1 MRWQPFTHP
10 AARLTSYST
19 IAAVSVG
26 ALYVVQSLLPLI
38 APDVG
43 LSTAASGVLVAAV
56 QIGYAAGLLV
66 LVTRADDARMR
77 WRSAA
82 QLVVLTLA
90 FAVASA
96 QTTLVA
102 IIAAFVVI
110 GLVSGV
116 GQSLMAVTH
125 AQSLPGR
132 SAHRVAVVTAAMIVG
147 TFGGRVLAGALAEAA
162 GWQGV
167 LVVFAALSALSVPLL
182 LWSVPRVKT
191 GSRAGMAEQH
201 RAGPV
206 RATLALLLRDGRLRQ
221 LAVVQ
226 FFAFAALTAMWTVI
240 AVHLT
245 DPSIGWSIAK
255 ANWFGLVGLA
265 TGLVAPL
272 LTTGPVARTV
282 TRGRPRRFG
291 FVALLLGTVL
301 VVARPESV
309 VLLVVSMFA
318 VTLANQMI
326 HAVNQDN
333 AMTFAL
339 GDRAKANAAFM
350 VVVFIGGAIGAA
362 VGPLAYSTG
371 GLRLTAAFAAAA
383 GLLGVLATSPWLQ
396 RNTLRP

>member
-1 MRWQPFTHP
+1 MLWQPFSHP
-10 AARLTSYST
+10 AARLASYST

-43 LSTAASGVLVAAV
+43 LSTAASGVLVATV
-56 QIGYAAGLLV
+56 QIGYAAGLLL

-77 WRSAA
+77 QRSTA
-82 QLVVLTLA
+82 QLVILSLA
-90 FAVASA
+90 FAVAST
-96 QTTLVA
+96 QTTLVS
-102 IIAAFVVI
+102 IILAFLVI

-132 SAHRVAVVTAAMIVG
+132 STHRVAVVTAAMIGG
-147 TFGGRVLAGALAEAA
+147 TFGGRVLAGALAEKT

-167 LVVFAALSALSVPLL
+167 LVVFAVLSALSIPLL
-182 LWSVPRVKT
+182 LWSVPRGRT
-191 GSRAGMAEQH
+191 GETGHGRH
-201 RAGPV
+201 RPV
-206 RATLALLLRDGRLRQ
+206 RATLVLLLRDGRLRQ

-272 LTTGPVARTV
+272 LTTGPLARALTG
-282 TRGRPRRFG
+282 GRPRRFG
-291 FVALLLGTVL
+291 FGALLFGTVL
-301 VVARPESV
+301 IVVQPASV

-350 VVVFIGGAIGAA
+350 VVVFVGGAIGAA
-362 VGPLAYSTG
+362 VGPLAYSMG
-371 GLRLTAAFAAAA
+371 GVRATAAFAAAA
-383 GLLGVLATSPWLQ
+383 GLLGALASAAWGRRKPAQ
-396 RNTLRP
+396 P

>member
-1 MRWQPFTHP
+1 MLWQPFSHP
-10 AARLTSYST
+10 AARLASYST

-43 LSTAASGVLVAAV
+43 LSTAASGVLVATV
-56 QIGYAAGLLV
+56 QIGYAAGLLL

-77 WRSAA
+77 QRSTA
-82 QLVVLTLA
+82 QLVILSLA
-90 FAVASA
+90 FAVAST
-96 QTTLVA
+96 QTTLVS
-102 IIAAFVVI
+102 IILAFLVI

-132 SAHRVAVVTAAMIVG
+132 STHRVAVVTAAMIGG
-147 TFGGRVLAGALAEAA
+147 TFGGRVLAGALAEKT

-167 LVVFAALSALSVPLL
+167 LVVFAVLSALSIPLL
-182 LWSVPRVKT
+182 LWSVPRGRT
-191 GSRAGMAEQH
+191 GETGHGRH
-201 RAGPV
+201 RPV
-206 RATLALLLRDGRLRQ
+206 RATLVLLLRDGRLRQ

-272 LTTGPVARTV
+272 LTTGPLARALTG
-282 TRGRPRRFG
+282 GRPRRFG
-291 FVALLLGTVL
+291 FGALLFGTVL
-301 VVARPESV
+301 IVVQPASV

-350 VVVFIGGAIGAA
+350 VVVFVGGAIGAA
-362 VGPLAYSTG
+362 VGPLAYSMG
-371 GLRLTAAFAAAA
+371 GVRATAAFAAAA
-383 GLLGVLATSPWLQ
+383 GLLGALASAAWWRRKPAQ
-396 RNTLRP
+396 P